1 MDICIKINSQRHYF
15 IVNTMEENT
24 NDPKKYFNSKEY
36 TTAIIGLGQEENA
49 APVNESKIS
58 TLISLLTDP
67 ANKDVREEALIT
79 LKKEKG
85 GELLLAAIA
94 SPKANENRHLLVAAC
109 WESEINFSKYLPFF
123 VLLATDD
130 NYLIAL
136 EAITVIE
143 NMEGPFE
150 PAHITEGIKRLR
162 EKQKS
167 TASERVVLLNDLA
180 VTLEG
185 FSGK

>member
-1 MDICIKINSQRHYF
+1 MHEINSRRHYF
-15 IVNTMEENT
+15 IANTMEENT

-36 TTAIIGLGQEENA
+36 TTAIIGLGAEENA
-49 APVNESKIS
+49 PPVNESKIS

-67 ANKDVREEALIT
+67 ANKDVREETLLT

-85 GELLLAAIA
+85 GELLLGAIA

-123 VLLATDD
+123 VLLATDN

-136 EAITVIE
+136 EATTTIE
-143 NMEGPFE
+143 NMEGPFD
-150 PAHITEGIKRLR
+150 PAHITDGIKRIK

-167 TASERVVLLNDLA
+167 ISSERIVLLNDLI

-185 FSGK
+185 FAGK

>member
-1 MDICIKINSQRHYF
+1 
-15 IVNTMEENT
+15 MENN
-24 NDPKKYFNSKEY
+24 NDLKKYFNSKEY
-36 TTAIIGLGQEENA
+36 STAIIGGESGEPVA
-49 APVNESKIS
+49 ALSESKIS

-67 ANKDVREEALIT
+67 SNKDIREEALIT

-94 SPKANENRHLLVAAC
+94 SPKSEGKKNVLVAAC

-123 VLLATDD
+123 ILLALNDD
-130 NYLIAL
+130 YLISL

-150 PAHITEGIKRLR
+150 KKHLTEGIQKLKEKKKSTDS
-162 EKQKS
+162 EKQ
-167 TASERVVLLNDLA
+167 VLFNDLM
-180 VTLEG
+180 VTLETYLQE
-185 FSGK
+185 K

>member
-1 MDICIKINSQRHYF
+1 M
-15 IVNTMEENT
+15 ENT
-24 NDPKKYFNSKEY
+24 EEQPIDPKKYFNSKEY
-36 TTAIIGLGQEENA
+36 TTAIIGLGVEDNMP
-49 APVNESKIS
+49 PVNESKIS

-94 SPKANENRHLLVAAC
+94 SPKANAHRHLLVAAC
-109 WESEINFSKYLPFF
+109 WESEINFSNYLPFF
-123 VLLATDD
+123 VLLATDE

-136 EAITVIE
+136 EATTVIE

-150 PAHITEGIKRLR
+150 STHITEGIKRLR

-167 TASERVVLLNDLA
+167 ISNERVVLLNDLIA
-180 VTLEG
+180 VLENYIE
-185 FSGK
+185 K